1 MYKIKEIDSL
11 TFRDNNVQ
19 RNPAIW
25 LDKSILV
32 YNLWTRIF
40 PEIWGLHVK
49 IGNYN
54 VFHFRLLPA
63 KSIDKFLMKS
73 IKTPISAHF
82 EPFSPIL
89 GENNF
94 SQKSAFLFI
103 DFYAV

>member
-1 MYKIKEIDSL
+1 MFKETLQSD
-11 TFRDNNVQ
+11 
-19 RNPAIW
+19 
-25 LDKSILV
+25 
-32 YNLWTRIF
+32 WTRAFWSITCE
-40 PEIWGLHVK
+40 PEFSQIWGLHVK